1 MKNYMQ
7 DENNE
12 SLAQNQASRNVYN
25 RESIDLSLTISKE
38 TFETLE
44 AVARKRDLSVVS
56 LLKLFIG
63 IGLRELE
70 PEMSNELAVKRFRN
84 RKGKKVDV
92 PVDLAA

>member
-1 MKNYMQ
+1 MQ
-7 DENNE
+7 DENNK
-12 SLAQNQASRNVYN
+12 SSAQNQASRNVYN
-25 RESIDLSLTISKE
+25 RESIDLSLTISKD

-84 RKGKKVDV
+84 RKSKNVDV
-92 PVDLAA
+92 PADLAA

>member
-7 DENNE
+7 DENNK
-12 SLAQNQASRNVYN
+12 SSAQDQATRTVYN
-25 RESIDLSLTISKE
+25 RESVDLSLTISKD

-63 IGLRELE
+63 IGLREVE

-84 RKGKKVDV
+84 RKGKKADV

>member
-7 DENNE
+7 DE
-12 SLAQNQASRNVYN
+12 SKKSSAQSGGSRILYK
-25 RESIDLSLTISKE
+25 RESVDLSLTIAKD
-38 TFETLE
+38 TLE
-44 AVARKRDLSVVS
+44 ILEEVARKRDLSVAS

-63 IGLRELE
+63 IGLRALE

-84 RKGKKVDV
+84 RKGEQVDV